1 MQEFFKSAR
10 FKALL
15 AVAVLLAGL
24 MVRTAQTGGSSTFVQ
39 SAASVAASPFQS
51 ASARISGAFASA
63 LGGLWNIGSLRTQ
76 NAALKKQVRELED
89 KQVQFDEYKRQN
101 EQLTTLLNIS
111 QEANKQEYAPA
122 TVIGHD
128 PQEWFSTFTI
138 DKGTL
143 AGVAKN
149 DPVITADGLIGVVVT
164 PMLTT
169 SVVSTILDP
178 SVHVGCI
185 VSQTGDTGITQGD
198 RTLMQKGEF
207 ELNYLDKSS
216 GVTTGNILVTTG
228 YSGMFPKNLK
238 VGIVQDI
245 RPDVSGNSLT
255 AVCKP
260 LTAPGSVTNVYV
272 ILNFSGKQ
280 DASSSPSS
288 SSSSGGK

>member
-1 MQEFFKSAR
+1 MQEFFKSVR

-24 MVRTAQTGGSSTFVQ
+24 MVRTAQTGGSSTFAQ
-39 SAASVAASPFQS
+39 SVASVVASPLQS
-51 ASARISGAFASA
+51 ASARVSGAFASA
-63 LGGLWNIGSLRTQ
+63 LGGLWDIGSLRAQ
-76 NAALKKQVRELED
+76 NTALKKQVRELED

-111 QEANKQEYAPA
+111 QETNKQEYAPA

-128 PQEWFSTFTI
+128 PQDWFSTFTI

-143 AGVAKN
+143 AGVEKN

-207 ELNYLDKSS
+207 ELKYLDKSS

-245 RPDVSGNSLT
+245 QPDVSGNSLT
-255 AVCKP
+255 AICKP
-260 LTAPGSVTNVYV
+260 LTAPGSVTGVYV
-272 ILNFSGKQ
+272 ILNFSGRQ
-280 DASSSPSS
+280 DASSPSS